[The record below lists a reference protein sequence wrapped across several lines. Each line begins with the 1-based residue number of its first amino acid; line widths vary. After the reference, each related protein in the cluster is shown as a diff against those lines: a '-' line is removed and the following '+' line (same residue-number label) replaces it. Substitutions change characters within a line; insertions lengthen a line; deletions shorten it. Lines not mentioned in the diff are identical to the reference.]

1 MKANIIAYA
10 AAAVAMLALD
20 AIWLNLTAN
29 SLYRPLIG
37 DLMLD
42 GFRLLPAMAVYA
54 LYLCGVVVFAVRP
67 AFATGRLTTALV
79 QGALFGLFAYG
90 TYDLTNQATLKI
102 WPTAITVADMSW
114 GCVLTALCAGAGYSA
129 AARWTKFRP
138 DA

>member
-10 AAAVAMLALD
+10 AAAVVMLALD
-20 AIWLNLTAN
+20 AIWLTLTAN
-29 SLYRPLIG
+29 SLYRALIG

-42 GFRLLPAMAVYA
+42 GFRLLPATVFYA

-67 AFATGRLTTALV
+67 AFATGRLRTALV

-114 GCVLTALCAGAGYSA
+114 GCLLTALCAVAGYSA
-129 AARWTKFRP
+129 AERWAKFER
-138 DA
+138 